1 MTFASVDGIK
11 MLLYMTRRTTQNFI
25 NIYPILAFISPR
37 EILFSLTCYD
47 VQFQKGDICAILEEG
62 WYLCNS
68 VTPTLCIIDPYAAYL
83 YCLYRVYSS

>member
-47 VQFQKGDICAILEEG
+47 VQFQKGDICAILFWKKG
-62 WYLCNS
+62 GICAIL
-68 VTPTLCIIDPYAAYL
+68 LHLPYA
-83 YCLYRVYSS
+83 S